1 MESSVQSLEVLI
13 GTKQDILDDDTK
25 NEVSLFKLT
34 ATNLYAGIFY
44 YLGQPLEQLLGNKQN
59 LLSKNT
65 DATMRQIS
73 CTQLTVNDSNI
84 VSAINLKQN
93 IIDATKDVQ
102 LRNLTCNS
110 VDIAGTNVIS
120 SINTKQDIIQVGDL
134 SIEQTTGLRPI
145 LDGISDGLDSLSD
158 GLDSK
163 QDTLGYNSNLS
174 IKSLIVGGSFST
186 SIQAIGTIPDPVAIG
201 EIQCERLVINE
212 VLDVEEKIKEH
223 ETSISEMEQHV
234 EEKINEQGTSISELV
249 KLIVQMEARLLFAVP
264 IGCIMMWSNN
274 AQFVPPNWVR
284 CDGTNNTPNLTGKF
298 LKGATSAGSTGGSST
313 RKLTTTNLPTHSHT
327 YSGNT
332 GKEPNHKHFIDAM
345 PKDDL
350 NFSGTGSKT
359 QEYGLVS
366 DQGSYHTNTDTN
378 APGKWTSNMGGH
390 AHTFNGTTASN
401 GNGQSF
407 SIEPPYYSIIYIM
420 YKGP

>member
-1 MESSVQSLEVLI
+1 MAFSNKQQLNSMESSVQSLEVSI
-13 GTKQDILDDDTK
+13 RTKQDISDDDTK
-25 NEVSLFKLT
+25 NEVSLLKLT

-73 CTQLTVNDSNI
+73 CTNLTVNDSNI

-134 SIEQTTGLRPI
+134 SIEQTTGLQPI

-174 IKSLIVGGSFST
+174 IKSLIVGGSLFIST
-186 SIQAIGTIPDPVAIG
+186 QAIGPILIDPDPIDEAIG
-201 EIQCERLVINE
+201 EIQCERMVINE
-212 VLDVEEKIKEH
+212 VLDVEEKINEH
-223 ETSISEMEQHV
+223 GTSILEMEQ
-234 EEKINEQGTSISELV
+234 
-249 KLIVQMEARLLFAVP
+249 RLLFAVP
-264 IGCIMMWSNN
+264 IGCIMMWANN

-284 CDGTNNTPNLTGKF
+284 CDGTNDTPNLTGKF
-298 LKGATSAGSTGGSST
+298 LKGSTTAGSTGGNST
-313 RKLTTTNLPTHSHT
+313 RKLTTANLPTHNHT

-332 GKEPNHKHFIDAM
+332 GKEPNHKHWMDTM
-345 PKDDL
+345 PTDDRNL
-350 NFSGTGSKT
+350 TGTGSRD

-366 DQGSYHTNTDTN
+366 DRGGYDQNTDTN
-378 APGKWTSNMGGH
+378 APGKWTSNNGGH
-390 AHTFNGTTASN
+390 AHSFSGTTSSN
-401 GNGQSF
+401 GSGQSF